1 MRVFTA
7 FFLFLLILLFA
18 LPAHAEPWPT
28 HAVRLIVPFPAG
40 GPADTL
46 GRVIAD
52 KLAAA
57 WGQPVVIENRG
68 GAGGNLGAELAARA
82 APDGYTLLVNPS
94 NHVINASLYAKLPF
108 DPLTDFTPLT
118 EMASYMLVLV
128 VHPSVP
134 ARSLAEFVAYAKAQ
148 PQGLAVA
155 NASSGSPTHLTAAL
169 FAQVAGIHL
178 VHVSYRGAAPATTDL
193 LGGQVPA
200 MFDNPLNAL
209 PHAKSGA
216 LRALAVTGGGRL
228 ALLPDV
234 PTVAESGYAGFVS
247 GTWYGLFAPARLPRE
262 LAEKISADTIAALR
276 APDVQ
281 QKLNAQGF
289 DVIASDSA
297 AFAAHLRTELVKWAA
312 VVKAAGLKPE

>member
-1 MRVFTA
+1 MR
-7 FFLFLLILLFA
+7 LIKSLLCLCLLLA
-18 LPAHAEPWPT
+18 APAAAEPWTT
-28 HAVRLIVPFPAG
+28 HPVRLIVPFPAG

-46 GRVIAD
+46 GRIVAD

-68 GAGGNLGAELAARA
+68 GAGGNIGAELAARA

-108 DPLTDFTPLT
+108 DPLADFTPLT

-134 ARSLAEFVAYAKAQ
+134 ANALAEFVAYARAQ
-148 PQGLAVA
+148 PKGLTVA

-169 FAQVAGIHL
+169 FAQVAGINL

-216 LRALAVTGGGRL
+216 LRALAVTGEERL
-228 ALLPDV
+228 ALLPEV

-262 LAEKISADTIAALR
+262 LSEKISADTIAALHE
-276 APDVQ
+276 PDVQ
-281 QKLNAQGF
+281 QKLKAQGF

-297 AFAAHLRTELVKWAA
+297 TFAAHLRTELVKWGA

>member
-1 MRVFTA
+1 MRIIKS
-7 FFLFLLILLFA
+7 LFLLTILLLA
-18 LPAHAEPWPT
+18 LPAAAEPWPT
-28 HAVRLIVPFPAG
+28 HAVRMIVPFPAG

-46 GRVIAD
+46 GRVVAD

-68 GAGGNLGAELAARA
+68 GAGGNIGAELAARA
-82 APDGYTLLVNPS
+82 APDGYTLLINPS

-108 DPLTDFTPLT
+108 DPLADFTPLN
-118 EMASYMLVLV
+118 EIASYMLVLV
-128 VHPSVP
+128 VHPSLPVH
-134 ARSLAEFVAYAKAQ
+134 SVAEFVSYARAQ
-148 PQGLAVA
+148 PKGLTMA

-169 FAQVAGIHL
+169 FAQVAGLDL

-193 LGGQVPA
+193 IGGQVPA
-200 MFDNPLNAL
+200 MFDNPLNAT
-209 PHAKSGA
+209 PHVKAGA
-216 LRALAVTGGGRL
+216 LRALAVTGEERL

-234 PTVAESGYAGFVS
+234 PTVAEQGYAGFVS
-247 GTWYGLFAPARLPRE
+247 GTWYGLFAPARLPPE
-262 LAEKISADTIAALR
+262 LADKISRDTIAALR

-281 QKLNAQGF
+281 QKLKAQGF
-289 DVIASDSA
+289 DVIGSDAA

>member
-1 MRVFTA
+1 MRVIKYI
-7 FFLFLLILLFA
+7 LCILLLA
-18 LPAHAEPWPT
+18 LPAAAEPWPT
-28 HAVRLIVPFPAG
+28 HAVRMIVPFPAG

-46 GRVIAD
+46 GRVVAD
-52 KLAAA
+52 KLAAT

-68 GAGGNLGAELAARA
+68 GAGGNIGAELAARA
-82 APDGYTLLVNPS
+82 APNGYTLLINPS
-94 NHVINASLYAKLPF
+94 NHVINVSLYAKLPF
-108 DPLTDFTPLT
+108 DPLADFTPLT

-134 ARSLAEFVAYAKAQ
+134 AHSLAEFVAYARGEPK
-148 PQGLAVA
+148 GLTVA

-169 FAQVAGIHL
+169 FAQVAGINL
-178 VHVSYRGAAPATTDL
+178 VHVSYRGAAPATTDV

-216 LRALAVTGGGRL
+216 LRALAVSGEERL

-234 PTVAESGYAGFVS
+234 PTVAESGYPGFVS
-247 GTWYGLFAPARLPRE
+247 GTWYGLFAPAHLPQE
-262 LAEKISADTIAALR
+262 LADKISRDTIAALHE
-276 APDVQ
+276 PDVQ
-281 QKLNAQGF
+281 QKLKAQGF

-297 AFAAHLRTELVKWAA
+297 TFAAHLRTELVKWAT

>member
-1 MRVFTA
+1 MR
-7 FFLFLLILLFA
+7 FLKSLLCLCILLLA
-18 LPAHAEPWPT
+18 SPAAAEPWPT

-68 GAGGNLGAELAARA
+68 GAGGNIGAELASRA

-108 DPLTDFTPLT
+108 DPLNDFTPLT

-134 ARSLAEFVAYAKAQ
+134 AHSLADFVAYARAQ
-148 PQGLAVA
+148 PKGLTVA

-169 FAQVAGIHL
+169 FAQVAGINL
-178 VHVSYRGAAPATTDL
+178 VHVSYRGAAPATTDV

-200 MFDNPLNAL
+200 MFDNPLNAT

-216 LRALAVTGGGRL
+216 LRALAVTGEQRL
-228 ALLPDV
+228 ALLPEV
-234 PTVAESGYAGFVS
+234 PTVAESGYPGFVS

-262 LAEKISADTIAALR
+262 LTDKISRDTIAALHE
-276 APDVQ
+276 PDVQ
-281 QKLNAQGF
+281 QKLKAQGF

-297 AFAAHLRTELVKWAA
+297 TFAAHLRTELVKWGA